1 MKLTSLEEM
10 LSTEEAVNVDMDLID
25 DFPDHPF
32 RVCMDAAMQ
41 ELIDSIRE
49 SGVLVPILLRRCPN
63 GRYQSIAGHRRR
75 FACKQLKYKQIPAII
90 KDVPEAEA
98 VIWMVDSNIQRYHIY
113 PSEKAKAYQ
122 MKMEAMVRRGKRTD
136 LEKTSRPVG
145 GKSNRET
152 VAALGARAGDSG
164 RQVQRYLRLNY
175 LLPALLDKVDDQ
187 SIAFQAGVELS
198 YLPLEDQKEI
208 CQYVSDKTALVTLE
222 SAKKFRK
229 ASESGNL
236 ENVLND
242 GMLSEVQK
250 SKMHIP
256 GWLKKY
262 EKYFPAGYTQ
272 DEMKNVIENLL
283 KKWCKGELKYE

>member
-10 LSTEEAVNVDMDLID
+10 LSTEEPVNVDMDLID
-25 DFPDHPF
+25 DFPSHPF

-75 FACKQLKYKQIPAII
+75 FACKQLQYKQIPAII

-122 MKMEAMVRRGKRTD
+122 MKMEAMARRGKRTD

-208 CQYVSDKTALVTLE
+208 YQHISDKTVLVTLE

-229 ASESGNL
+229 ASESGTLEDVLNE
-236 ENVLND
+236 ENVKKIRKFNIN
-242 GMLSEVQK
+242 
-250 SKMHIP
+250 IP
-256 GWLKKY
+256 CWLRKY
-262 EKYFPAGYTQ
+262 KKYFPEGYSQ
-272 DEMKNVIENLL
+272 KEMEEVIKGLL
-283 KKWCKGELKYE
+283 EKWRKGEVKYE

>member
-10 LSTEEAVNVDMDLID
+10 LSTEEAVKVDMDLID

-32 RVCMDAAMQ
+32 RVCMDVAMQ

-75 FACKQLKYKQIPAII
+75 FACKQLQYKQIPAII

-122 MKMEAMVRRGKRTD
+122 MKMEAMARRGKRTD

-222 SAKKFRK
+222 SAKK
-229 ASESGNL
+229 
-236 ENVLND
+236 
-242 GMLSEVQK
+242 VQK
-250 SKMHIP
+250 S
-256 GWLKKY
+256 
-262 EKYFPAGYTQ
+262 Q
-272 DEMKNVIENLL
+272 
-283 KKWCKGELKYE
+283 